1 MRILIADDQS
11 RVRYALRVLLEQQF
25 GFKIAGEA
33 IDTHQLL
40 RQVETLRPD
49 LLLLDWDLPGLN
61 PKNLLPEIHNHC
73 PQIKVI
79 VITSKSELRQAALAT
94 GVDAFVSKGSPP
106 EALLAAVELCS
117 NGCLGNDR

>member
-1 MRILIADDQS
+1 MKVLIADDQS

-25 GFKIAGEA
+25 GFKIAAEA
-33 IDTHQLL
+33 IDTRQLL
-40 RQVETLRPD
+40 HQVETLHPE

-61 PKNLLPEIHNHC
+61 PKNLMPELHNLC
-73 PQIKVI
+73 PHLKVI
-79 VITSKSELRQAALAT
+79 VLTSKSELRQTILAC

-106 EALLAAVELCS
+106 EALLAAIELCS